1 MTLLMKI
8 GQIYRDPVTCSN
20 VLGPWLRAAWVSTLN
35 CGKKTEMH
43 LHVLSWSC
51 TLPGAI
57 LEAACGVT
65 AMPGDTKSV
74 SQLERSSNLFSIMSL
89 DLGQRG
95 VSVELCEL
103 RR

>member
-8 GQIYRDPVTCSN
+8 DQIYRDPVTCSD
-20 VLGPWLRAAWVSTLN
+20 VLGPWLRAAWVSTPN

-43 LHVLSWSC
+43 LSMPSWSC

-65 AMPGDTKSV
+65 AMPDDTKSE
-74 SQLERSSNLFSIMSL
+74 SQL
-89 DLGQRG
+89 
-95 VSVELCEL
+95 
-103 RR
+103 